1 MKKFCLRFLY
11 EAGLI
16 CIWLAFL
23 PNFLYQVIFKK
34 KYRLSFFKRLGFSFP
49 AIEKNGRTLVWVH
62 AVSLGE
68 TKAVGSLIKA
78 IKLKWDN
85 PIILLSTA
93 TETGY
98 AEACRQ
104 DQADYHVYLPFDF
117 SWIIKRLVRRVA
129 PDVVLLCESDFWLNF
144 LQTSKEV
151 GAKVALV
158 NGKISLKSMNRL
170 LKIPFFTEMLYEP
183 FDLFCVQSELYADRF
198 LKLGVSSEKIFAT
211 GNLKF
216 DGHYPKLSSDQLVEW
231 RRNLG
236 VKEDDLVVVIGS
248 THAPEET
255 WIMQAMSKVWEKF
268 PALKVILVPRH
279 PERFNEVASLLKKSK
294 IGFRRY
300 SQDASIGDESVILM
314 DAMGQLLKCYQLAD
328 VAIVAGSYAERI
340 GGHNI
345 MEPCSYGV
353 PVIFGPYMHGQPA
366 LVQLMLEYH
375 AGIDVPIEKL
385 GDELIDLLSHP
396 NRRKAL
402 ASGGLR
408 LSKDVHGSTEK
419 TLEVLSRF
427 FYVVKK

>member
-1 MKKFCLRFLY
+1 MRGLGLKFLY

-49 AIEKNGRTLVWVH
+49 VIEKNGRTLVWVH

-78 IKLKWDN
+78 IKLKWGN

-98 AEACRQ
+98 SEACRLNQ
-104 DQADYHVYLPFDF
+104 SDYQIYLPFDF
-117 SWIIKRLVRRVA
+117 SWIIKRLVHRVA

-144 LQTSKEV
+144 LQAAKEV

-158 NGKISLKSMNRL
+158 NGKISLRSMNRL
-170 LKIPFFTEMLYEP
+170 LKVSFFTKILHAP

-198 LKLGVSSEKIFAT
+198 RELGVLSDKIFVT

-231 RRNLG
+231 RKHLG
-236 VKEDDLVVVIGS
+236 IKENDLVIVIGS
-248 THAPEET
+248 THAPEEA
-255 WIMQAMSKVWEKF
+255 WIMQAMSKVWGKF
-268 PALKVILVPRH
+268 PALKVVLVPRH

-328 VAIVAGSYAERI
+328 IAVVAGSYAEGI

-353 PVIFGPYMHGQPA
+353 PVIFGPHMHGQPA
-366 LVQLMLEYH
+366 LVQLMLEYR
-375 AGIDVPIEKL
+375 AGIEVPIEKL
-385 GDELIDLLSHP
+385 GDELIDLLSHQKK
-396 NRRKAL
+396 RKAL
-402 ASGGLR
+402 ASGGIR
-408 LSKDVHGSTEK
+408 LSKDVYGSTEK
-419 TLEVLSRF
+419 TLEVLNRF
-427 FYVVKK
+427 FYVVEK